1 MKKVIKKTKAKNK
14 KERDDCFETS
24 NIKFGK
30 LDIVLQSYNTVPTIE
45 SFYNTIPEISTEKK
59 TSVHFESS
67 KPHTDT
73 TIGTKKLSIFPC
85 SSNPKLIENVEST
98 TNVPIKN
105 EPEIFCWWCR
115 VTPMC
120 ISNACFLPL
129 KHNELKNTYSKHGFF
144 CSWECTKAYN
154 FEHHDIKTG
163 QRSYLIQKICRSL
176 YGINR
181 TRQIKYSRHW
191 RELKKFGGTLE
202 DEAFFDKNTRT
213 TLSLRGITRQSIK

>member
-85 SSNPKLIENVEST
+85 SSNPK
-98 TNVPIKN
+98 
-105 EPEIFCWWCR
+105 
-115 VTPMC
+115 
-120 ISNACFLPL
+120 
-129 KHNELKNTYSKHGFF
+129 
-144 CSWECTKAYN
+144 
-154 FEHHDIKTG
+154 
-163 QRSYLIQKICRSL
+163 
-176 YGINR
+176 
-181 TRQIKYSRHW
+181 
-191 RELKKFGGTLE
+191 
-202 DEAFFDKNTRT
+202 
-213 TLSLRGITRQSIK
+213 